1 MEALESRE
9 SFKQDKKMPG
19 SVVERGSLKDK
30 DGQMTPVDEIRRSQ
44 SQAMDIEH
52 VASSL
57 GDKNPFLERRGTI
70 GYAFA
75 EEGRSDSEVSSKAV
89 PKEL

>member
-1 MEALESRE
+1 
-9 SFKQDKKMPG
+9 
-19 SVVERGSLKDK
+19 
-30 DGQMTPVDEIRRSQ
+30 
-44 SQAMDIEH
+44 MDIEH

-75 EEGRSDSEVSSKAV
+75 EEGRSDSEVTSKAV